1 MKASKN
7 VSKELARDF
16 LALGSIPFF
25 ILVLARIWILNDQS
39 YFFQFVISGVLFL
52 ILTYAFKNNLYSG
65 LGFIM
70 LFFTVIYYNDLRF
83 SVLGSLVYVGLIYS
97 LVYLKYEK
105 IILGFLFGALS
116 TGIGYYAVKLIF

>member
-1 MKASKN
+1 MKDFY
-7 VSKELARDF
+7 KELARDF

-97 LVYLKYEK
+97 LIYLKYEK

>member
-52 ILTYAFKNNLYSG
+52 ILTYALKNNLYSG

-70 LFFTVIYYNDLRF
+70 LFFTVIYYNNLRF

-97 LVYLKYEK
+97 LIYLKYEK

>member
-39 YFFQFVISGVLFL
+39 YFLQFVISGVLFL
-52 ILTYAFKNNLYSG
+52 ILTYAFKNSLYSG

-70 LFFTVIYYNDLRF
+70 LFFTAIHYNDLKF

-97 LVYLKYEK
+97 LVYLKYQK